1 MGYELQKVEGV
12 ERSPD
17 FEEKKMKASEALGEK
32 KKAQAK
38 QKRALAKEGLDDAA
52 APLKRKPTRQINP
65 QALVGKR
72 IAVKWASKGGKNFM
86 LTAGKTGPA
95 EFYSGKILR
104 FDSTKRRYQV
114 TFDDQ
119 KSKKYD
125 VNLTDPKSADYLPQK
140 NWKRL

>member
-1 MGYELQKVEGV
+1 MPACETACEI
-12 ERSPD
+12 ED
-17 FEEKKMKASEALGEK
+17 FVTSGIVQLTAPS
-32 KKAQAK
+32 QV
-38 QKRALAKEGLDDAA
+38 DAA
-52 APLKRKPTRQINP
+52 LKQM
-65 QALVGKR
+65 VGKR

-86 LTAGKTGPA
+86 LTAGMTGPA